1 MKKIITILM
10 CLVLLCSP
18 AFVNATTISQFE
30 AEVAKYTAELQE
42 KQAKL
47 AKNDAEIAQ
56 VKKNIANI
64 ESQITET
71 ENTINKLQEEIEESN
86 RQIIKKSEESK
97 KIMQYYQIENGD
109 NAYLEYAFGAET
121 ITDMIYRASIVEQL
135 TEYNDQI
142 MKELKRLIEENKTK
156 KAEQAKKKEELATL
170 KKDLEKEKQRI
181 EIDSANIRD
190 SIPSVEERI
199 KAAKANVTYFKNLG
213 CGANEDIQSCAYR
226 VRQSSSQ
233 SIPSTGA
240 TLRPTI
246 TGYREGGL
254 GSYYGHIGQDIGS
267 NNKTGETIYP
277 IAGGTIFAV
286 YQDKCSTFCAYTC
299 NGNANIIVMIHNI
312 NNKYIYASYVHMS
325 SINFSSGDV
334 GRYIT
339 AYTPLGQ
346 MGSSGCTSGR
356 DAGGTHIHLHLEL
369 STCHWKSGG
378 GCTYGSYTSHILNPA
393 SYVALPSTWNNR

>member
-10 CLVLLCSP
+10 CLILLCSP

-97 KIMQYYQIENGD
+97 KIMQYYQIENGN

-199 KAAKANVTYFKNLG
+199 KAAKANLNYFKKLG
-213 CGANEDIQSCAYR
+213 CGANEDIQVCARRYSGS
-226 VRQSSSQ
+226 V
-233 SIPSTGA
+233 PSAGA

-246 TGYREGGL
+246 NGYREGGV
-254 GSYYGHIGQDIGS
+254 GSYIGHLGLDIS
-267 NNKTGETIYP
+267 SDNKTNETIYP
-277 IAGGTIFAV
+277 IASGRVIAV
-286 YQDKCSTFCAYTC
+286 YNDKCSTFCRYTC
-299 NGNANIIVMIHNI
+299 NGNANIVVILHNI
-312 NNKYIYASYVHMS
+312 NGQYIYTSYVHMS
-325 SINFSSGDV
+325 SLNITSAYV
-334 GRYIT
+334 GKMVT

-356 DAGGTHIHLHLEL
+356 DAGGTHIHLHLEM
-369 STCHWKSGG
+369 STCYWQNGG

-393 SYVALPSTWNNR
+393 SYVAFPSTWNNR